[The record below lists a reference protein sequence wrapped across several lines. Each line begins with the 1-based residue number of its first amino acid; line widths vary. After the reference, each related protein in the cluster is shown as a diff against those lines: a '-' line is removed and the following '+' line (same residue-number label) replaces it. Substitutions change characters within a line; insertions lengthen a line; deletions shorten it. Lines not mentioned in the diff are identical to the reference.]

1 MNSTLK
7 VAFADDFTV
16 VGKLTSI
23 KEYWS
28 QLTYIGR
35 NYSYY
40 PRTSK
45 SYFIVKEDQLRNATF
60 NNSNVNITVEGK
72 RYLGAVVGSEIFKFE
87 NVNISMN

>member
-1 MNSTLK
+1 MNSTLE

-40 PRTSK
+40 SRTSK
-45 SYFIVKEDQLRNATF
+45 SYLIVKEDQLRNATF

-72 RYLGAVVGSEIFKFE
+72 RYLGAVAGREIFKF
-87 NVNISMN
+87 